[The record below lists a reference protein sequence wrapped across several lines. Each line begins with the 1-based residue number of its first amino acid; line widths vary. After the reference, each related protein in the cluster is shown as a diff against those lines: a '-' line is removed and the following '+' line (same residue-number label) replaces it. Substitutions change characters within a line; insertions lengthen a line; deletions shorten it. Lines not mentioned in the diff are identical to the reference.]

1 VTKGDK
7 RLRIR
12 IRDLLDTVGL
22 NLDQECD
29 ICPEFNI
36 SGEAARLRRTG
47 VELDVTLFYS
57 NLWFSWNKPWT
68 WIFPDKDITFEVQVS
83 ARQPV
88 EGVRTIRTA
97 GRSQLLKQVP
107 QGVEARVTQRTY
119 GVRMFFHQRGLIG
132 RFCAANFISF
142 LVRSLT
148 FLTIAWSVSEI
159 LVDFTPTAC
168 RFLGMQEPSWY
179 SFLVS
184 QTNAEY
190 KLKNQ

>member
-1 VTKGDK
+1 SGFLRQQQLIQTQLAKEHLFQGLPSHPRQQFGKSVTKGDK

-107 QGVEARVTQRTY
+107 QGVEARVT
-119 GVRMFFHQRGLIG
+119 GPWHV
-132 RFCAANFISF
+132 AAF
-142 LVRSLT
+142 RRC
-148 FLTIAWSVSEI
+148 
-159 LVDFTPTAC
+159 P
-168 RFLGMQEPSWY
+168 
-179 SFLVS
+179 
-184 QTNAEY
+184 
-190 KLKNQ
+190 